1 MIQKTLLVLV
11 ATLPLAISRPADDA
25 VQKELARLNIPAKL
39 VPAGKQPL
47 FLARADGT
55 QTYTA
60 EEKEGKLQWSAASI
74 PDATLWDFQ
83 SAAKVGT
90 HSKGPTWVDNDGSKL
105 IGDPLTIVKE
115 PSANADAVAW
125 LLVTV
130 KSDGKG
136 RLAKVSHVQ
145 RVDTWGG
152 KAPAAPP
159 TKAGE
164 TQSVHYQATYVF
176 LGDR

>member
-1 MIQKTLLVLV
+1 MIHKTLLVLAV
-11 ATLPLAISRPADDA
+11 SLPLAISGRADDA

-39 VPAGKQPL
+39 APAGKQPL

-55 QTYTA
+55 QNYTA
-60 EEKEGKLQWSAASI
+60 EEKDGKLQWSAAV

-83 SAAKVGT
+83 SAAKIGT
-90 HSKGPTWVDNDGSKL
+90 HSKGPVWVDNDGSKL
-105 IGDPLTIVKE
+105 AGDPLTVVKE
-115 PSANADAVAW
+115 PSGNADAIPW
-125 LLVTV
+125 LLLIT

-136 RLAKVSHVQ
+136 RFAKVTHVQ

-159 TKAGE
+159 TRAGE

>member
-1 MIQKTLLVLV
+1 MIRSALLVV
-11 ATLPLAISRPADDA
+11 AACLPFAISGRADDA

-39 VPAGKQPL
+39 VPAGEQPL
-47 FLARADGT
+47 LLARADGT

-60 EEKEGKLQWSAASI
+60 EEKDGKLQWSAGSV

-90 HSKGPTWVDNDGSKL
+90 HSKGPKWVDNDGSSL
-105 IGDPLTIVKE
+105 LGDPLTVVKE
-115 PSANADAVAW
+115 PSANADTIPW

-130 KSDGKG
+130 KSEGKG
-136 RLAKVSHVQ
+136 RFANVTHVQ

-152 KAPAAPP
+152 KAPASAP

-164 TQSVHYQATYVF
+164 TQSVHYHATYVF
-176 LGDR
+176 LGVR

>member
-1 MIQKTLLVLV
+1 MIHKTLLVLT
-11 ATLPLAISRPADDA
+11 AALPLTVSGRADDG

-39 VPAGKQPL
+39 APAGKQPL

-60 EEKEGKLQWSAASI
+60 EEKEGKLQWSALSV
-74 PDATLWDFQ
+74 PDATLWDFH
-83 SAAKVGT
+83 SAANIGT
-90 HSKGPTWVDNDGSKL
+90 HSKGPTWADNDGSKL
-105 IGDPLTIVKE
+105 IGDMSTVVKE
-115 PSANADAVAW
+115 PSGNADAIAW
-125 LLVTV
+125 LLLAV

-136 RLAKVSHVQ
+136 RFAKVTHVQ

-164 TQSVHYQATYVF
+164 TRSVHYQATYVF

>member
-1 MIQKTLLVLV
+1 MIRNTMLIV
-11 ATLPLAISRPADDA
+11 AACLSLTIAGRTDDT

-39 VPAGKQPL
+39 NPAGKQTL

-60 EEKEGKLQWSAASI
+60 EEKDGKLQWSVATI
-74 PDATLWDFQ
+74 PEATLWDFQ

-105 IGDPLTIVKE
+105 IGDPATIVKE
-115 PSANADAVAW
+115 PSANGDTIAW

-136 RLAKVSHVQ
+136 RFAKVTHVQ

-152 KAPAAPP
+152 KAPASAP

-164 TQSVHYQATYVF
+164 TQSVHYHATYVF